1 MRSQYHIIIN
11 IFITVHATEV
21 YQQVL
26 AGLWDLAFREKINL

>member
-26 AGLWDLAFREKINL
+26 AGL